1 MVSKPR
7 IKTTVTTTDYVKQT
21 ISVLDVHPNI
31 KDLQRVSDE
40 SKFIGGEEV
49 LITTYRRI
57 TPLDK
62 VFKVNPKADY
72 LDGGLE
78 NGDVLFRLESVD
90 KN

>member
-31 KDLQRVSDE
+31 KDLDRVSDE
-40 SKFIGGEEV
+40 SKLIDGEEI

-57 TPLDK
+57 TFLDNI
-62 VFKVNPKADY
+62 FKVNPKADY
-72 LDGGLE
+72 LDGGIE
-78 NGDVLFRLESVD
+78 NNEVLFRLESVE